1 MAPRRK
7 APEQSLPESPVKRAR
22 GRPKKVS
29 SSSAAA
35 AVPELK
41 LSAEEFEA
49 TIDLLSARFSGK
61 PESLVL
67 SGVDKTKS

>member
-1 MAPRRK
+1 MAPRRQ

-29 SSSAAA
+29 SSSA